1 MRSLSGVIVMELHG
15 PSILLIWMMLVAYAR
30 EVSPHLLHEAINN
43 YGERLLNF
51 CLATSLRHTQFRF
64 PTQGLGS
71 GPGPTRWA
79 LVPKLTIS
87 WSVVGG
93 LTH

>member
-1 MRSLSGVIVMELHG
+1 
-15 PSILLIWMMLVAYAR
+15 MMLVAYAR
-30 EVSPHLLHEAINN
+30 EVSHHLQYDTINN

-51 CLATSLRHTQFRF
+51 CLATNLQHAQFRF

-79 LVPKLTIS
+79 LAPKLTIC